1 MAVNAQKLLPPAK
14 LTAGERMSAA
24 YDKKIDDLLNLKI
37 KKKLINVEKIVN
49 KTKKVK
55 EKTKRDKK
63 VSKENEKRKVKED
76 RLEKD
81 KQPET
86 KVLGLPN
93 LPKTGFLDSVQNF
106 LGYTFL
112 GYLFTNYNDNLPQL
126 KKVVNLLP
134 AAMDT
139 FGKVLIG
146 TLDFSSALIAGGYK
160 AKEDLSK
167 QIKSLGGENAQK
179 QFDDA
184 TNSFKELINSI
195 LTLGL
200 YKPSQTSVPQKTNGG
215 LVTKMAVGGNVT
227 RMNRP
232 VGGQITREIK
242 ATKIKPS
249 FPVVYKQETQ
259 PGKDIGGSKKIERI
273 FPKSINPQKPGP
285 LNSLISTSSELKK
298 VPLIGSLMSAAVDIA
313 MGQKPNRKIYK
324 TFGQS
329 IAYLMGPSIENQ
341 SNAAMGNLTSVVAKM
356 ASGGSIPVS
365 RQITT
370 NMSSTERF
378 VTQLSNIFQI
388 AIENR
393 LSRIFSQILKT
404 KNASDTI
411 EDIER
416 TGEYGD
422 IEYGP
427 LPLGMSEKQA
437 FATIYELAKKNNA
450 SMPELVAG
458 MAMHESGYLRSLLA
472 KEYNNPFG
480 QTGSGT
486 KGSVVITGSDGKQRT
501 FAVYNSLEDAVK
513 VHVRD
518 WNNDSKLGKGAGT
531 YPSAVD
537 GLKAILPTYA
547 PTSDGNNHSNYI
559 RSVSS
564 ILSTMGFNPRKKN
577 PKVDLS
583 TTALIQQRRP
593 TSAGTIPGS
602 KAIDPRVLDQ
612 NETVPVEGRFRL
624 RADAAKAYLDM
635 KGAAASE
642 GVRITL
648 TSAWRSYQE
657 QKYLYDNQNKPGFN
671 PAAAPGTSKHE
682 FGLAI
687 DVANGIPWV
696 TRHGSRF
703 GWIATVPGEPWH
715 FEFNGSYTPQASRQK
730 TQRVSSSTATPTT
743 ANIASSTPRVSN
755 TANQIAMTPAYDD
768 IETVFI
774 LKEKIVLKEVAS
786 QNMMQNNQGTIAFPG
801 VNSTI
806 PTLVG

>member
-14 LTAGERMSAA
+14 LTAGERMAAA

-55 EKTKRDKK
+55 ETTRKKKK
-63 VSKENEKRKVKED
+63 VSKENENRKLKEE
-76 RLEKD
+76 RSEKQ
-81 KQPET
+81 KPVET
-86 KVLGLPN
+86 KKLNLPN

-112 GYLFTNYNDNLPQL
+112 GYLFTNYSDNLSPLQ
-126 KKVVNLLP
+126 KVVSLLP

-139 FGKVLIG
+139 FSKVLVG
-146 TLDFSSALIAGGYK
+146 TLDFSSALIASGYK
-160 AKEDLSK
+160 AKDELSK
-167 QIKSLGGENAQK
+167 QVKSLGGKNAQK
-179 QFDDA
+179 TFDQFTTDFRDM
-184 TNSFKELINSI
+184 INSI
-195 LTLGL
+195 MTLGL
-200 YKPSQTSVPQKTNGG
+200 VQPKQPVPQKTNGG
-215 LVTKMAVGGNVT
+215 LVTKMAVGGNVE
-227 RMNRP
+227 RMGKP
-232 VGGQITREIK
+232 VGGSVSRTVQK
-242 ATKIKPS
+242 VATVRQ
-249 FPVVYKQETQ
+249 PVIFKQKTD

-285 LNSLISTSSELKK
+285 LNSLITTSSELKK

-313 MGQKPNRKIYK
+313 MGQKPDRKIYK

-341 SNAAMGNLTSVVAKM
+341 SNAAMGNLTSAVAKM

-404 KNASDTI
+404 KSASDTI

-416 TGEYGD
+416 AGEYGD

-437 FATIYELAKKNNA
+437 FSTIYELAKKNNA

-458 MAMHESGYLRSLLA
+458 MAMHESGYLRSPLA

-486 KGSVVITGSDGKQRT
+486 KGSVVITGSDGKKRT

-593 TSAGTIPGS
+593 TAAGTIPGS
-602 KAIDPRVLDQ
+602 RAVDPRVLDQ

-635 KGAAASE
+635 KRTAASE

-715 FEFNGSYTPQASRQK
+715 FEYNGSYTPQASRQR

-743 ANIASSTPRVSN
+743 ANIASSTPKVSG
-755 TANQIAMTPAYDD
+755 TANQIAMTPAYDEPD
-768 IETVFI
+768 V
-774 LKEKIVLKEVAS
+774 LVVLQEKIVMKEIES
-786 QNMMQNNQGTIAFPG
+786 PNMGAYSGSSNIAFPG

>member
-1 MAVNAQKLLPPAK
+1 MAVNAQKLLPPAR
-14 LTAGERMSAA
+14 LSAGERMAAA

-55 EKTKRDKK
+55 ETTRKKKKT
-63 VSKENEKRKVKED
+63 SKENEKRQLKEEK
-76 RLEKD
+76 LEKQ

-112 GYLFTNYNDNLPQL
+112 GYLFTNYSDNLSPLQ
-126 KKVVNLLP
+126 KVVSLLP

-139 FGKVLIG
+139 FSKVLVG

-160 AKEDLSK
+160 AKDELSK
-167 QIKSLGGENAQK
+167 QVKSLGGENAQK
-179 QFDDA
+179 TFDQFTTDFRDM
-184 TNSFKELINSI
+184 INSI
-195 LTLGL
+195 MTLGL
-200 YKPSQTSVPQKTNGG
+200 VQPKQPVPQKTNGG
-215 LVTKMAVGGNVT
+215 LVTKMAVGGNVE
-227 RMNRP
+227 RLGKP
-232 VGGQITREIK
+232 VGGPVTRTIEKVSTTRQPIV
-242 ATKIKPS
+242 
-249 FPVVYKQETQ
+249 FKQKTD
-259 PGKDIGGSKKIERI
+259 PGRDIGGPKKIERI

-285 LNSLISTSSELKK
+285 LNSLIATSSELKK

-313 MGQKPNRKIYK
+313 MGQKPDRKIYK

-341 SNAAMGNLTSVVAKM
+341 SNIAMGNLTSTIAKM
-356 ASGGSIPVS
+356 ATGGFIPVN

-378 VTQLSNIFQI
+378 VTQLANIFQI
-388 AIENR
+388 AIETR

-404 KNASDTI
+404 KNASETI
-411 EDIER
+411 EDIEKA
-416 TGEYGD
+416 GEYGD

-427 LPLGMSEKQA
+427 LPLDMTQKQA
-437 FATIYELAKKNNA
+437 FATIYELAKKNGA
-450 SMPELVAG
+450 AMPELVAG
-458 MAMHESGYLRSLLA
+458 MAMHESGYLTSALA
-472 KEYNNPFG
+472 REANNPFG
-480 QTGSGT
+480 QTGKGT
-486 KGSVVITGSDGKQRT
+486 KGSITYKDRQW
-501 FAVYNSLEDAVK
+501 AAYNSLDDAVK
-513 VHVRD
+513 EHIRN
-518 WNNDSKLGKGAGT
+518 WNNDSKFGKGAGT
-531 YPSAVD
+531 YPSAVE

-564 ILSTMGFNPRKKN
+564 ILSTMGFNPQKKN
-577 PKVDLS
+577 AKVDLS
-583 TTALIQQRRP
+583 KSQLIQQRRP
-593 TSAGTIPGS
+593 TSAGKIPGS

-624 RADAAKAYLDM
+624 RADAARAYLDM
-635 KGAAASE
+635 KRAAATE
-642 GVRITL
+642 GVSITL

-687 DVANGIPWV
+687 DVASGIPWV

-715 FEFNGSYTPQASRQK
+715 FEYNGSYTPRASNQK
-730 TQRVSSSTATPTT
+730 TQRASSATTAPS

-755 TANQIAMTPAYDD
+755 TANQIAMNPSYN
-768 IETVFI
+768 EPEV
-774 LKEKIVLKEVAS
+774 LVVLQEKIVLKEIES
-786 QNMMQNNQGTIAFPG
+786 PNMGAYPGLSNIAFPG